1 MNVKDALLSRRSCR
15 AFKPDPIDRET
26 ILEVLE
32 AATRAPSWANT
43 QPWEIYVAGGRSL
56 DRLRQAYLAEYL
68 KEVKRHPDIAP
79 PQAWPAPHKQRID
92 ELMKARRES
101 MARHGASADAIDRMG
116 ESNIRFF
123 DAPIVL
129 YLCMDRTLTPWGMFD
144 LGALAQSIMLAAEER
159 GLGSIP
165 AVMLAAFPEHVRAE
179 LEIPDS
185 LAIVIGIAL
194 GHGLPESPLNKFR
207 STRRPIEEVV
217 TFRGV

>member
-15 AFKPDPIDRET
+15 AFRPDPVDRDT

-32 AATRAPSWANT
+32 AATHAPSWANT
-43 QPWEIYVAGGRSL
+43 QPWEVYVAGGKVL
-56 DRLRQAYLAEYL
+56 ERLREAYLAEYL
-68 KEVKRHPDIAP
+68 KEVKRHPDITP
-79 PQAWPAPHKQRID
+79 PQTWPAPLKQRID
-92 ELMKARRES
+92 ELTKSRKES
-101 MARHGASADAIDRMG
+101 MAQHGASADAIKRMG

-123 DAPIVL
+123 DAPVVL
-129 YLCMDRTLTPWGMFD
+129 YLCMDRTLTSWGMFD

-179 LEIPDS
+179 LLVPDH

-194 GHGLPESPLNKFR
+194 GHTLPDHPLNKFR
-207 STRRPIEEVV
+207 SARRPVEDVV
-217 TFRGV
+217 TFRGL